1 MGDGTQTPSQNNFP
15 ARAHRDDML
24 ADWQSGMRQVDIAAK
39 YGCSQALVSRLIGGS
54 PRRRID
60 PPDAPSYS
68 DLRARNLLAQ
78 SLISH
83 RLDTSN
89 PDVAAVLAVL
99 RGDLSLAG
107 VA

>member
-1 MGDGTQTPSQNNFP
+1 MGDGTQP

-39 YGCSQALVSRLIGGS
+39 YGCSQPLVSRLIGAA
-54 PRRRID
+54 PREKT
-60 PPDAPSYS
+60 DAPSYS

-89 PDVAAVLAVL
+89 EDVAAVLAVL

-107 VA
+107 AL

>member
-1 MGDGTQTPSQNNFP
+1 MGDGTQPPVPPSHP
-15 ARAHRDDML
+15 ARAYRDEMM
-24 ADWQSGMRQVDIAAK
+24 ADWQNGARQVDLAEK
-39 YGCSQALVSRLIGGS
+39 YGCSQALVSRIVGSS
-54 PRRRID
+54 PRDRALTPTD
-60 PPDAPSYS
+60 PTYS
-68 DLRARNLLAQ
+68 DLRARNILAQ

-83 RLDTSN
+83 RLDTEN